1 LRTPSEILERKTL
14 AEKNIKM
21 TSENTCENTC
31 ETRMDTPTLA
41 PDPSPDLTKTEKTR
55 MNKQPRSESQ
65 IAALA
70 RARARAIE
78 VRRFKSEQAW
88 ERKESDKNLPTR
100 EEMLEWE
107 AEKEEKKRMA
117 EGSQSPKQ
125 SPKKK
130 RKPARRVI
138 VTEVS
143 SGSDSDVEV
152 VLPRVAK
159 QKPLSESEIQ
169 YRHTESKMF
178 SYQ

>member
-1 LRTPSEILERKTL
+1 MD
-14 AEKNIKM
+14 IKM
-21 TSENTCENTC
+21 ATENTLEDTSD
-31 ETRMDTPTLA
+31 TRVDTSDTPTLA
-41 PDPSPDLTKTEKTR
+41 PDPSPDLAKTEKTR
-55 MNKQPRSESQ
+55 TNKQPRTESQ

-88 ERKESDKNLPTR
+88 ERKESDKDLPTR
-100 EEMLEWE
+100 EELREWE
-107 AEKEEKKRMA
+107 KERSEKRRVRDESDDEPQTPKH
-117 EGSQSPKQ
+117 SPRKQ
-125 SPKKK
+125 SPKK

-143 SGSDSDVEV
+143 SASDDSDVEI

-159 QKPLSESEIQ
+159 QKPMSDSEIQ
-169 YRHTESKMF
+169 YRQTESKMF

>member
-1 LRTPSEILERKTL
+1 
-14 AEKNIKM
+14 M
-21 TSENTCENTC
+21 TSENTLENTC
-31 ETRMDTPTLA
+31 ETRMDTSDTPTLA
-41 PDPSPDLTKTEKTR
+41 PDPSPDLAKTEKTR

-78 VRRFKSEQAW
+78 VRRFKSAQTW
-88 ERKESDKNLPTR
+88 ERKESEKDLPTR
-100 EEMLEWE
+100 EEMIEYE
-107 AEKEEKKRMA
+107 QEKEKKRMV
-117 EGSQSPKQ
+117 EEP
-125 SPKKK
+125 PTPKK

-143 SGSDSDVEV
+143 SASDDSDVEV

-159 QKPLSESEIQ
+159 QKPLSESEIR
-169 YRHTESKMF
+169 YRQTESKMF

>member
-1 LRTPSEILERKTL
+1 
-14 AEKNIKM
+14 M
-21 TSENTCENTC
+21 TSENTPENTY
-31 ETRMDTPTLA
+31 ETRMDTSDTPTLA
-41 PDPSPDLTKTEKTR
+41 PTPSHDLAKTEKIH
-55 MNKQPRSESQ
+55 KQPRSESQ

-88 ERKESDKNLPTR
+88 ERKESEKDIPTR
-100 EEMLEWE
+100 EEIMEWE
-107 AEKEEKKRMA
+107 QEKEKKRMA
-117 EGSQSPKQ
+117 EEP
-125 SPKKK
+125 PTPKK

-143 SGSDSDVEV
+143 SASDDSDVEV

-159 QKPLSESEIQ
+159 QKPLSESEIR
-169 YRHTESKMF
+169 YRQTESKMF

>member
-1 LRTPSEILERKTL
+1 
-14 AEKNIKM
+14 M
-21 TSENTCENTC
+21 TSENTPENTC
-31 ETRMDTPTLA
+31 ETRMDTSDTPTLA
-41 PDPSPDLTKTEKTR
+41 PTPSHDLAKTEKIH
-55 MNKQPRSESQ
+55 KQPRSESQ

-100 EEMLEWE
+100 EDMVEYE
-107 AEKEEKKRMA
+107 AEMAEKKRMA
-117 EGSQSPKQ
+117 EEP
-125 SPKKK
+125 PTPKK

-143 SGSDSDVEV
+143 SASDDSDVEV

-159 QKPLSESEIQ
+159 QKPMSESEIQ
-169 YRHTESKMF
+169 YRQTESKMF